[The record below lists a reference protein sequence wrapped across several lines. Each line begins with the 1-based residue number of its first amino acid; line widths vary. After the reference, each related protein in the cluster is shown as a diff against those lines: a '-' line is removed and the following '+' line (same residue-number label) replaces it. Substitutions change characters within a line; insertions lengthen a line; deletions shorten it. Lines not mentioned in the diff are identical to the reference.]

1 MACNALVM
9 VILRGRRGDL
19 RGLLFGDGGF
29 WLILIYKGGKVRC
42 TVHVILIFCFRDID
56 MGA

>member
-1 MACNALVM
+1 MGCNALVM

-29 WLILIYKGGKVRC
+29 WLILIYRGLKVKC
-42 TVHVILIFCFRDID
+42 VVHVILICCFRDID

>member
-1 MACNALVM
+1 MGCNALVM

-29 WLILIYKGGKVRC
+29 RLILMYKGRKVKC
-42 TVHVILIFCFRDID
+42 VIHVILRFCFRDID